1 MKLDKRIKTYNKKY
15 QKELED
21 ALRIIEPYLIQAFT
35 SFYGEE
41 YYRQIAYVVQNMK
54 YTYFLSKNFFK
65 SFQNL
70 NYGLSAKDQRVIQT
84 YLKYLANISLNGNR
98 IKDENALEEY
108 FLKKLIVFSS
118 FEQDRLVYADFLS
131 LIEQDVPIY
140 TYVVSE
146 NEFLM
151 DKAIFLPIFVLDL
164 KVIIHEL
171 NHALAID
178 VVGFTDDELITPT
191 LFLNEECEELF
202 NDYIAEQIVL
212 EYMKIKGPIPKGL
225 HRFHIVNAY
234 ESFYYLIEIF
244 YYVFEQVI
252 KRCIMNKNFN
262 MLREYAGKEDF
273 CLFCS
278 LVQKYYLQGGCSEE
292 QFNELNNL
300 VLKMNEHA
308 FTIENYDYE
317 NLFQKLESMGYRV
330 RRLK

>member
-41 YYRQIAYVVQNMK
+41 YYQQIAYVIQNMK
-54 YTYFLSKNFFK
+54 YTYFLSKNFFSMLVK
-65 SFQNL
+65 
-70 NYGLSAKDQRVIQT
+70 LSKGICHKDYEVAKC
-84 YLKYLANISLNGNR
+84 YLKYLKQFDSYQKSIQNVSQLEKESFDVLVLKSDFDFYSL
-98 IKDENALEEY
+98 
-108 FLKKLIVFSS
+108 VFS
-118 FEQDRLVYADFLS
+118 DFLS
-131 LIEQDVPIY
+131 YVSAGNPVY
-140 TYVVSE
+140 TTFCDWKEEHFYKS
-146 NEFLM
+146 
-151 DKAIFLPIFVLDL
+151 IFLPIFVIDFD
-164 KVIIHEL
+164 IIVHEM
-171 NHALAID
+171 NHAFMTD
-178 VVGFTDDELITPT
+178 VLLVTDHSHVAPY
-191 LFLNEECEELF
+191 LFINEETEELF
-202 NDYIAEQIVL
+202 NEFIAQ
-212 EYMKIKGPIPKGL
+212 KILKIYRKQKGPVPYALK
-225 HRFHIVNAY
+225 RFELANDLKYYFRFIDT
-234 ESFYYLIEIF
+234 FYYC
-244 YYVFEQVI
+244 FEKVI
-252 KRCIMNKNFN
+252 KKSIMNQNFN
-262 MLREYAGKEDF
+262 LLWEYAGKEDF